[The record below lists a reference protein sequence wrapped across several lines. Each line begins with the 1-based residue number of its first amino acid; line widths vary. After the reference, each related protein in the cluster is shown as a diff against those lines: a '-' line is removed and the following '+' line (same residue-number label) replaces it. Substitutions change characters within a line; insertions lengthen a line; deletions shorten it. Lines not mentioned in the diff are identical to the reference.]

1 MATTCF
7 ALWLQEPDL
16 AKTNHLIMI
25 FIGMVAVAMT
35 VMAIALIV
43 MAVVGVKAIKS
54 VMTTVEDVTGKALP
68 LIESATEISRTSQD
82 LLRDVGPKVKVI
94 TDNVMQASETLAET
108 SKAARATIQ
117 QIDATIADANQ
128 RTQKQVA
135 RVDGMVTVAL
145 TTAAEVAEAI
155 GNGIRVPAQK
165 IAAAATQAKAVAEG
179 LLAKIRSMAG
189 ATPFGRRDDSD
200 QP

>member
-7 ALWLQEPDL
+7 AFWLQEPDL
-16 AKTNHLIMI
+16 ARTNHLIMI
-25 FIGMVAVAMT
+25 FIGLVAVAMT

-43 MAVVGVKAIKS
+43 MAVVAAKAIKG
-54 VMTTVEDVTGKALP
+54 VMTTVEEVKGKALP
-68 LIESATEISRTSQD
+68 LIDSATEISKTSQD
-82 LLRDVGPKVKVI
+82 LLRDVSPKVKVI
-94 TDNVMQASETLAET
+94 TANVMQASETLAET
-108 SKAARATIQ
+108 SKAARATVQ

-128 RTQKQVA
+128 RAQKQVA

-189 ATPFGRRDDSD
+189 ATPFGRGD
-200 QP
+200 